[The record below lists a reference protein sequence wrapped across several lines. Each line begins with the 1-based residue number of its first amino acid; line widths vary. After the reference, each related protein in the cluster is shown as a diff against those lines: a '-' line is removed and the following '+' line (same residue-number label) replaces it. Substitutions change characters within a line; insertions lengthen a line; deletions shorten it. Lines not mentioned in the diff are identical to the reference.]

1 MYDDSVK
8 FIFKWS
14 FKYLQEISNFII
26 HVFCSELQLWK
37 MLFCFIP
44 CLIYDVWDCTWSLGL
59 KFVEF
64 LEAMNV
70 QPVFLLHA
78 TLMIPR
84 VVVRPSLEDVQ
95 EALIAAGKLIT
106 NVSKGIGQWTGGKV
120 PQVLDT
126 WLHAYGLTVV

>member
-1 MYDDSVK
+1 
-8 FIFKWS
+8 
-14 FKYLQEISNFII
+14 
-26 HVFCSELQLWK
+26 
-37 MLFCFIP
+37 
-44 CLIYDVWDCTWSLGL
+44 
-59 KFVEF
+59 
-64 LEAMNV
+64 MNV
-70 QPVFLLHA
+70 LPVFLLHA

-95 EALIAAGKLIT
+95 EALIAAGKFIT